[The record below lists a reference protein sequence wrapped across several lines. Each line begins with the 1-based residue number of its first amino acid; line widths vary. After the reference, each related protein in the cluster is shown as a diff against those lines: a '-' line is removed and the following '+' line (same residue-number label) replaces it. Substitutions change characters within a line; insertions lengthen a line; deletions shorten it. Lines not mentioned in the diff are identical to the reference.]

1 MGAGDFFC
9 LVVFGGQN
17 LVRLGPVHCPCSEA
31 ASRNFNEAA
40 SRNFNLA
47 RNKILFSIG
56 LNL

>member
-1 MGAGDFFC
+1 
-9 LVVFGGQN
+9 VVEPDISFMTI
-17 LVRLGPVHCPCSEA
+17 VDIAREA
-31 ASRNFNEAA
+31 QHNEAA